1 MALKKQRLH
10 QDGWDPVVISLTL
23 DNSTEQLKQ
32 QRYKRTQQHFQD
44 WTRAR
49 NFDPSVPDIANILL
63 GLYGFLRPSD
73 IYGINIRHS
82 RVINGLLALH
92 IVIPKERRRG
102 YPLERAVF
110 ISPHSD
116 VVICPAAAYLA
127 HCTQM
132 FDHPLLTSRKKS
144 PIQYQPLVRWVD
156 IPTKVMS
163 AQRISSIIA
172 GLTNFMDLPKAT
184 HRLKLR
190 ALGATLAV
198 LGNISMDDIKVH
210 GNWSST
216 AITDQ
221 FYRLNRSTATNFTSS
236 LLT

>member
-1 MALKKQRLH
+1 
-10 QDGWDPVVISLTL
+10 
-23 DNSTEQLKQ
+23 
-32 QRYKRTQQHFQD
+32 
-44 WTRAR
+44 
-49 NFDPSVPDIANILL
+49 
-63 GLYGFLRPSD
+63 
-73 IYGINIRHS
+73 
-82 RVINGLLALH
+82 
-92 IVIPKERRRG
+92 
-102 YPLERAVF
+102 
-110 ISPHSD
+110 
-116 VVICPAAAYLA
+116 
-127 HCTQM
+127 M

-210 GNWSST
+210 VLWSH
-216 AITDQ
+216 ITGLAPRKD
-221 FYRLNRSTATNFTSS
+221 NIWRSRVAF
-236 LLT
+236 LQCKAKWDDKL